1 MIMLIFDSTTHWPKN
16 MIKVNNERDTLRDLF
31 TKSSIL
37 GIIHLVRAQGVSNI
51 CFSEKIT

>member
-1 MIMLIFDSTTHWPKN
+1 MLIFNSTTHWPKN
-16 MIKVNNERDTLRDLF
+16 VIKVNNERDTLRDLF

-37 GIIHLVRAQGVSNI
+37 RIIHLVRAQGVSNV